1 MKLTVDE
8 QAANW
13 FKEEVGIREGA
24 GIRLKAKIYGGSP
37 VREGFGLAIDP
48 TEPISPVATFEADNG
63 VLFFVEDTDEWFFDE
78 HDLLITLN
86 KQLKEPYYIY
96 SKDGVDIN

>member
-24 GIRLKAKIYGGSP
+24 GIRIKAKIYGGSP

-48 TEPISPVATFEADNG
+48 VEALSPIASFEAENG
-63 VLFFVEDTDEWFFDE
+63 VFFFIEDTDEWFFDE
-78 HDLLITLN
+78 HDLTITLN
-86 KQLKEPYYIY
+86 EALNEPHYIY